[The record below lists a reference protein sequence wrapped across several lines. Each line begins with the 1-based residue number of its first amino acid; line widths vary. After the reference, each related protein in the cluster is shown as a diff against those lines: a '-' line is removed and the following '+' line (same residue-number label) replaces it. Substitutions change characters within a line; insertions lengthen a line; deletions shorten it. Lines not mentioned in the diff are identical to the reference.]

1 MPTPPDFTNGTA
13 LEASSLNAVGLW
25 LVKTQTVG
33 TTVSS
38 VTVSNAFSADFVDYR
53 IVYTGG
59 TASTDGNFTFAFNGN
74 PTGWNGNIIF
84 ANFAGG
90 TPASIG
96 NSNST
101 TAGYI
106 GAAASGF
113 PQVVADLQNPFLAQ
127 PSLISAS
134 YVDGGNA
141 GRSTYHHSSSASY
154 TGFTLTKAAGTIS
167 GGIIKVYGYR
177 K

>member
-1 MPTPPDFTNGTA
+1 MPVPDFSPGEVLTA
-13 LEASSLNAVGLW
+13 AAMDSIGLW

-33 TTVSS
+33 TAVSS
-38 VTVSNAFSADFVDYR
+38 VTVSDAFNADFIDYK

-59 TASTDGNFTFAFNGN
+59 TASTDGSIAFSFSGS
-74 PTGWNGNIIF
+74 PTGWRGNIIY
-84 ANFAGG
+84 ANFLSG
-90 TPASIG
+90 TVQSIG
-96 NSNST
+96 ENNTT
-101 TAGYI
+101 TASYI

-134 YVDGGNA
+134 YVDSGNA
-141 GRSTYHHSSSASY
+141 GRSTYHHSASTSY

-167 GGIIKVYGYR
+167 GGVIKVYGYR